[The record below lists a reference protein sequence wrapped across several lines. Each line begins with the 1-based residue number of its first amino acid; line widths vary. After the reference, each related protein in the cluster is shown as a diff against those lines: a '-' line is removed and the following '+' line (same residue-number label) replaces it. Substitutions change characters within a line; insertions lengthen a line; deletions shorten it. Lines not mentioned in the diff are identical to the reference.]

1 MTIATLRT
9 LLVPYTKHLES
20 DFLMLNVCAKN
31 RQHMNGPHSLQTAR
45 QLFQTLLEEPK
56 IFAMAVLDIRTRDYL
71 GHVFV
76 DNVKEQAELVFLFD
90 KQYWNQGIATEVLQ
104 RFLPTAS
111 HELGVQSLTANV
123 DVDHH
128 SSIRLLEKLGF
139 QSCGRAVNEHGPY
152 LMFTMT
158 AR

>member
-1 MTIATLRT
+1 
-9 LLVPYTKHLES
+9 
-20 DFLMLNVCAKN
+20 MLNVCAKN

-111 HELGVQSLTANV
+111 HELGVQSLT
-123 DVDHH
+123 
-128 SSIRLLEKLGF
+128 SPTLMLTIILLFDYWKSWAFSPVAE
-139 QSCGRAVNEHGPY
+139 P
-152 LMFTMT
+152 LMSTDPI
-158 AR
+158 